1 MEGDATKGYLTKIF
15 TVSCSL
21 KGETQHLKEI
31 KDYIKK
37 EYVDK
42 NLVTLTN
49 ATYYDK
55 DVYILTEDQW
65 KEYKRLKKNKEED
78 LIGAGFP

>member
-1 MEGDATKGYLTKIF
+1 MEGHNTKEHLTEILTF
-15 TVSCSL
+15 SCSL
-21 KGETQHLKEI
+21 KGETQHLEKI

-37 EYVDK
+37 EYVNK
-42 NLVTLTN
+42 NLVTLTDS
-49 ATYYDK
+49 AYHQK

-65 KEYKRLKKNKEED
+65 KEYKRLKKNKEEC